1 MKRII
6 IIGGMGPQ
14 ASIEMHRRLMLR
26 AVENDARDGGDFPHV
41 VHFSLPVDD
50 FISDTEKT
58 AEALAFIVD
67 ELSGFQF
74 RRDDVV
80 ILACNTAHLL
90 QNQIERRL
98 GITITSLIDAT
109 VAYVVENHKT
119 IALLASPTTIRTGL
133 YTKQLQARGIQVMQ
147 PSESQ
152 VLRVESAIRS
162 VIASEKPEP
171 LRKTNLATLL
181 GCTELSCVFGN
192 EPNVIDPMNIVID
205 KILPRTEVL

>member
-26 AVENDARDGGDFPHV
+26 AVENGARDGGDFPHV

-80 ILACNTAHLL
+80 IH
-90 QNQIERRL
+90 
-98 GITITSLIDAT
+98 
-109 VAYVVENHKT
+109 
-119 IALLASPTTIRTGL
+119 
-133 YTKQLQARGIQVMQ
+133 
-147 PSESQ
+147 
-152 VLRVESAIRS
+152 AI
-162 VIASEKPEP
+162 
-171 LRKTNLATLL
+171 
-181 GCTELSCVFGN
+181 
-192 EPNVIDPMNIVID
+192 
-205 KILPRTEVL
+205 PRICFRIK